1 MAQLP
6 IFSPTELAII
16 TDCTLHYYFWQ
27 QSPLPAET
35 TPLETV
41 VRETIAHLHA
51 AGGPHRL
58 NLPATLRHMTQLI
71 PETQRT
77 DVPLQM
83 AARQMVANYHRRLKG
98 EWAKVIASNETMALS
113 IRLRRSTVR
122 VETVVD
128 RVDKEQDGGI
138 TVVNFR
144 PSPEPTPERD
154 LETDAETTLLH
165 ALVAAAY
172 PDKRPVRIKYL
183 WLYHNQEDVVELTER
198 QYRANLEKVRARA
211 QAWVEGEIL
220 ARPGPYCAACPFKY
234 QGCPIY
240 QNEQNEGPDDLA
252 ADDTKS
258 ASSNLPESSPPATL
272 SP

>member
-1 MAQLP
+1 VAQSP

-27 QSPLPAET
+27 QSPLLAET

-41 VRETIAHLHA
+41 VRDTIAQLHA

-58 NLPATLRHMTQLI
+58 NLPATLRQMTQFI
-71 PETQRT
+71 PETQQT
-77 DVPLQM
+77 NVPFQM
-83 AARQMVANYHRRLKG
+83 AARQMVANYHRRLKE
-98 EWAKVIASNETMALS
+98 EWVKVIASNEAMALAL
-113 IRLRRSTVR
+113 RLRRSTVR

-128 RVDKEQDGGI
+128 RVDREQDGGI

-144 PSPEPTPERD
+144 PAPEPIPEQD
-154 LETDAETTLLH
+154 LETDTETTLLH

-183 WLYHNQEDVVELTER
+183 WLYHNQEDVVELTEK

-240 QNEQNEGPDDLA
+240 QNEQNEGPGDLA
-252 ADDTKS
+252 AEDTKS
-258 ASSNLPESSPPATL
+258 ASSDLPESSPPATL
-272 SP
+272 LP